1 MFKRKIYAKMLEWKR
16 RSKGSTALLIEG
28 ARRIGKSTIALEFAK
43 NEYES
48 YILIDFS
55 RAGKDLKDLFDDLSS
70 TDYLF
75 MQLQL
80 LFNTKLFER
89 NSLIIFDEVQ
99 FCPKAR
105 QAIKL
110 LVEDGKY
117 DYIETGSLISIRKN
131 VENILIPSEEEKLSM
146 YPMDFEEFLW
156 ATGDTASN
164 DILRE
169 CFLNGT
175 SLGEAASRKMLL
187 KFRLYMLVGGMPQA
201 ALKYI
206 ESNNLEEVD
215 MVKRNIITL
224 YLDDFY
230 KLDGR
235 GFTSDLYKNI
245 PSELSRH
252 TSSYKISSVLKN
264 ERPSTV
270 QDEIRELI
278 ESKTVLASYNS
289 TDPSASLALTKD
301 INKFKLYLSD
311 TGLFVTLM
319 FMDKPFTKN
328 EIYKKLLSNKSEV
341 NLGML
346 YENAVATS
354 LRSLGYDLYFNTSYD
369 EDYKKSYELD
379 FLISSGN
386 KIYPIEVK
394 SSGYKAHKSLD
405 VFIDKYRSRIGKS
418 FVIYTKD
425 YFKDGDIVYLPM
437 FYTQFLDE
445 I

>member
-28 ARRIGKSTIALEFAK
+28 ARRIGKSTIVEEFAK

-80 LFNTKLFER
+80 LFNTKIFER
-89 NSLIIFDEVQ
+89 KSLIIFDEVQ

-175 SLGEAASRKMLL
+175 SIGEAASRKMLL

-201 ALKYI
+201 VAKYI

-425 YFKDGDIVYLPM
+425 YLKEGDIEYLPM
-437 FYTQFLDE
+437 YYTQFLDE

>member
-28 ARRIGKSTIALEFAK
+28 ARRIGKSTIVEAFAK

-55 RAGKDLKDLFDDLSS
+55 RAGKDLKDLFEDLSS

-80 LFNTKLFER
+80 LFNTKLIER
-89 NSLIIFDEVQ
+89 KSLIIFDEVQ

-169 CFLNGT
+169 CFLSGT

-201 ALKYI
+201 VAKYI
-206 ESNNLEEVD
+206 ESNNLEDVD

-230 KLDGR
+230 KLDMR
-235 GFTSDLYKNI
+235 GFTSDLYRNI

-270 QDEIRELI
+270 QDEIRELV

-289 TDPSASLALTKD
+289 TDPGASLALTKD

-354 LRSLGYDLYFNTSYD
+354 LRSLGYDLYFNTCYD

-405 VFIDKYRSRIGKS
+405 VFIDKYRSKIGKS

-425 YFKDGDIVYLPM
+425 YLKEGDIVYLPVY
-437 FYTQFLDE
+437 YTQFLDE

>member
-1 MFKRKIYAKMLEWKR
+1 MFKRKIYAKMLEWKK

-55 RAGKDLKDLFDDLSS
+55 RAGKDLKSLFDDLSS

-80 LFNTKLFER
+80 LFNTKLVER
-89 NSLIIFDEVQ
+89 KSLIIFDEVQ

-175 SLGEAASRKMLL
+175 SIGEAASRKMLL

-201 ALKYI
+201 VAKYI

-230 KLDGR
+230 KLDMR

-319 FMDKPFTKN
+319 FVDKPFTKN

>member
-1 MFKRKIYAKMLEWKR
+1 MFKRKIYAKMLEWKI

-28 ARRIGKSTIALEFAK
+28 ARRIGKSTIVEEFAK

-55 RAGKDLKDLFDDLSS
+55 RAGKDLKSLFDDLSS

-201 ALKYI
+201 VLKYI

-354 LRSLGYDLYFNTSYD
+354 LKSLGYELYFNTCYD
-369 EDYKKSYELD
+369 EDIKKTYELD

-425 YFKDGDIVYLPM
+425 YLKEGDIEYLPVY
-437 FYTQFLDE
+437 YTQFLDE

>member
-28 ARRIGKSTIALEFAK
+28 ARRIGKSTIVEAFAK

-55 RAGKDLKDLFDDLSS
+55 RAGKDLKDLFEDLSS

-80 LFNTKLFER
+80 LFNTKLIER
-89 NSLIIFDEVQ
+89 KSLIIFDEVQ

-156 ATGDTASN
+156 STGDTASN

-175 SLGEAASRKMLL
+175 SIGEAASRKMLL
-187 KFRLYMLVGGMPQA
+187 KFRLYMLIGGMPQA
-201 ALKYI
+201 VAKYI

-230 KLDGR
+230 KLDMR
-235 GFTSDLYKNI
+235 GFTSDLYRNI

-289 TDPSASLALTKD
+289 TDPGASLALTKD

-354 LRSLGYDLYFNTSYD
+354 LRSLGYDLYFNTCYD

-425 YFKDGDIVYLPM
+425 YLKEGDIVYLPVY
-437 FYTQFLDE
+437 YTQFLDE

>member
-28 ARRIGKSTIALEFAK
+28 ARRIGKSTIVEEFAK

-55 RAGKDLKDLFDDLSS
+55 RAGKDLKILFDDLSS

-80 LFNTKLFER
+80 LLNTKLIER
-89 NSLIIFDEVQ
+89 KSLIIFDEVQ

-175 SLGEAASRKMLL
+175 SIGEAASRKMFL

-201 ALKYI
+201 VAKYI

-230 KLDGR
+230 KLDMR
-235 GFTSDLYKNI
+235 GFTSDLYRNI

-289 TDPSASLALTKD
+289 TDPGASLALTKD

-354 LRSLGYDLYFNTSYD
+354 LKSLGYELYFNTSYD
-369 EDYKKSYELD
+369 EDIKKTYELD

>member
-28 ARRIGKSTIALEFAK
+28 ARRIGKSTIVEAFAK

-55 RAGKDLKDLFDDLSS
+55 RAGKDLKSLFEDLSS

-80 LFNTKLFER
+80 LFNTKLVER
-89 NSLIIFDEVQ
+89 KSLIIFDEVQ

-175 SLGEAASRKMLL
+175 SLSEAVSRKMLL

-201 ALKYI
+201 VLKYT

-230 KLDGR
+230 KLDMR
-235 GFTSDLYKNI
+235 GFTSDLYRNI

-425 YFKDGDIVYLPM
+425 YLKEGDIEYLPVY
-437 FYTQFLDE
+437 FTQFLDE

>member
-28 ARRIGKSTIALEFAK
+28 ARRIGKSTIVEAFAK

-55 RAGKDLKDLFDDLSS
+55 RAGKDLKVLFEDLSS

-80 LFNTKLFER
+80 LFNTKLIER
-89 NSLIIFDEVQ
+89 KSLIIFDEVQ

-156 ATGDTASN
+156 STGDTASN

-175 SLGEAASRKMLL
+175 SIGEAASRKMLL
-187 KFRLYMLVGGMPQA
+187 KFRLYMLIGGMPQA
-201 ALKYI
+201 VAKYI

-230 KLDGR
+230 KLDMR
-235 GFTSDLYKNI
+235 GFTSDLYRNI

-270 QDEIRELI
+270 QDEIRELV

-289 TDPSASLALTKD
+289 TDPGASLALTKD

-354 LRSLGYDLYFNTSYD
+354 LRSLGYDLYFNTCYD

-425 YFKDGDIVYLPM
+425 YLKEGDIVYLPVY
-437 FYTQFLDE
+437 FTQFLDE

>member
-1 MFKRKIYAKMLEWKR
+1 MFKRKIYAKMLEWKS

-55 RAGKDLKDLFDDLSS
+55 RAGKDLKSLFDDLSS

-89 NSLIIFDEVQ
+89 KSLIIFDEVQ

-201 ALKYI
+201 VLKYI

-354 LRSLGYDLYFNTSYD
+354 LRSLGYDLYFNTCYD
-369 EDYKKSYELD
+369 EDLKKTYELD

-425 YFKDGDIVYLPM
+425 YLKEGDIEYLPVY
-437 FYTQFLDE
+437 FTQFLDE

>member
-28 ARRIGKSTIALEFAK
+28 ARRIGKSTIVEEFAK

-80 LFNTKLFER
+80 LFNTKLIER
-89 NSLIIFDEVQ
+89 KSLIIFDEVQ
-99 FCPKAR
+99 FYPKAR

-131 VENILIPSEEEKLSM
+131 VENILIPSEEEKISM

-201 ALKYI
+201 VAKYI

-230 KLDGR
+230 KLDMR
-235 GFTSDLYKNI
+235 GFTSDLYRNI

-252 TSSYKISSVLKN
+252 TSSYKISSVLKY

-270 QDEIRELI
+270 QDEIRELV
-278 ESKTVLASYNS
+278 ESKTVLASYNCN
-289 TDPSASLALTKD
+289 DPSASLALTKD

-354 LRSLGYDLYFNTSYD
+354 LRALGYDLYFNTCYD
-369 EDYKKSYELD
+369 EDMKKTYELD

-425 YFKDGDIVYLPM
+425 YLKERDIVYLPVY
-437 FYTQFLDE
+437 FTQFLDE

>member
-28 ARRIGKSTIALEFAK
+28 ARRIGKSTIVEEFAK

-55 RAGKDLKDLFDDLSS
+55 RAGKDLKDLFEDLSS

-80 LFNTKLFER
+80 LFNTKLIER
-89 NSLIIFDEVQ
+89 KSLIIFDEVQ

-201 ALKYI
+201 VAKYI

-230 KLDGR
+230 KLDMR

-346 YENAVATS
+346 YENAVATA
-354 LRSLGYDLYFNTSYD
+354 LRSLGYDLYFNTCYD
-369 EDYKKSYELD
+369 EDIKKTYELD

-425 YFKDGDIVYLPM
+425 YLKEGDIVYLPVY
-437 FYTQFLDE
+437 YTQFLDE

>member
-28 ARRIGKSTIALEFAK
+28 ARRIGKSTISLEFAK

-55 RAGKDLKDLFDDLSS
+55 RAGKDLKSLFDDLSS

-80 LFNTKLFER
+80 LFNTKLVER
-89 NSLIIFDEVQ
+89 KSLIIFDEVQ

-175 SLGEAASRKMLL
+175 SLGEAANRKMLL

-201 ALKYI
+201 VAKYI

-425 YFKDGDIVYLPM
+425 YLKEGDIEYLPM
-437 FYTQFLDE
+437 YYTQFLDE

>member
-55 RAGKDLKDLFDDLSS
+55 RAGKDLKSLFDDLSS

-89 NSLIIFDEVQ
+89 KSLIIFDEVQ

-215 MVKRNIITL
+215 MVKRNIIIL

-328 EIYKKLLSNKSEV
+328 EIYKKLLFNKSEV

-425 YFKDGDIVYLPM
+425 YLKEGDIVYLPM

>member
-55 RAGKDLKDLFDDLSS
+55 RAGKDLKSLFDDLSS

-80 LFNTKLFER
+80 LFNTKLVER
-89 NSLIIFDEVQ
+89 KSLIIFDEVQ

-175 SLGEAASRKMLL
+175 SLGEAANRKMLL

-201 ALKYI
+201 VAKYI

-425 YFKDGDIVYLPM
+425 YLKEGDIEYLPVY
-437 FYTQFLDE
+437 YTQFLDE

>member
-55 RAGKDLKDLFDDLSS
+55 RAGKDLKSLFEDLSS

-80 LFNTKLFER
+80 LFNTKLVER
-89 NSLIIFDEVQ
+89 KSLIIFDEVQ

>member
-16 RSKGSTALLIEG
+16 RSKGSTTLLIEG
-28 ARRIGKSTIALEFAK
+28 ARRIGKSTIVEEFAK

-55 RAGKDLKDLFDDLSS
+55 RAGKDLKSLFDDLSS

-80 LFNTKLFER
+80 LFNTKLVER
-89 NSLIIFDEVQ
+89 KSLIIFDEVQ

-175 SLGEAASRKMLL
+175 SLGEAANRKMLL

-201 ALKYI
+201 VLKYI

-215 MVKRNIITL
+215 MVKRHIITL

-425 YFKDGDIVYLPM
+425 YLKEGDIEYLPM
-437 FYTQFLDE
+437 YYTQFLDE

>member
-55 RAGKDLKDLFDDLSS
+55 RAGKDLKSLFDDLSS

-89 NSLIIFDEVQ
+89 KSLIIFDEVQ

-175 SLGEAASRKMLL
+175 SIGEAASRKMLL

-201 ALKYI
+201 VAKYI

-437 FYTQFLDE
+437 YYTQFLDE

>member
-16 RSKGSTALLIEG
+16 RSKGRTALLIEG
-28 ARRIGKSTIALEFAK
+28 ARRIGKSTIVEEFAK

-80 LFNTKLFER
+80 LFNTKLIER
-89 NSLIIFDEVQ
+89 KSLIIFDEVQ

-117 DYIETGSLISIRKN
+117 DYIETGSLVSIRKN

-156 ATGDTASN
+156 ATGDAASN

-201 ALKYI
+201 VAKYI
-206 ESNNLEEVD
+206 ESNNLEDVD

-230 KLDGR
+230 KLDMR
-235 GFTSDLYKNI
+235 GFTSDLYRNI
-245 PSELSRH
+245 TSELSRH

-289 TDPSASLALTKD
+289 TDPGASLALTKD

-346 YENAVATS
+346 YENAVATA
-354 LRSLGYDLYFNTSYD
+354 LRALGYDLYFNTCYD
-369 EDYKKSYELD
+369 EDIKKTYELD

-425 YFKDGDIVYLPM
+425 YLKEGDIVYLPVY
-437 FYTQFLDE
+437 FTQFLDE

>member
-55 RAGKDLKDLFDDLSS
+55 RAGKDLKSLFEDLSS

-80 LFNTKLFER
+80 LFNTKLVER
-89 NSLIIFDEVQ
+89 KSLIIFDEVQ

-175 SLGEAASRKMLL
+175 SLGEASSRKMLL

-201 ALKYI
+201 VLKYI

-245 PSELSRH
+245 PSELSIH

-425 YFKDGDIVYLPM
+425 YLKEGDIEYLPM
-437 FYTQFLDE
+437 YYTQFLDE

>member
-28 ARRIGKSTIALEFAK
+28 ARRIGKSTIVEEFAK

-55 RAGKDLKDLFDDLSS
+55 RAGKDLKSLFDDLSS

>member
-28 ARRIGKSTIALEFAK
+28 ARRIGKSTIVEEFAK

-80 LFNTKLFER
+80 LFNTKLVER
-89 NSLIIFDEVQ
+89 KSLIIFDEVQ

-175 SLGEAASRKMLL
+175 SLGEAANRKMLL

-201 ALKYI
+201 VAKYI

-425 YFKDGDIVYLPM
+425 YLKEGDIEYLPVY
-437 FYTQFLDE
+437 YTQFLDE

>member
-28 ARRIGKSTIALEFAK
+28 ARRIGKSTIVEEFAK

-55 RAGKDLKDLFDDLSS
+55 RAGKDLKDLFEDLSS

-80 LFNTKLFER
+80 LFNTKLIER
-89 NSLIIFDEVQ
+89 KSLIIFDEVQ

-201 ALKYI
+201 VAKYI

-230 KLDGR
+230 KLDMR
-235 GFTSDLYKNI
+235 GFTSDLYRNI

-289 TDPSASLALTKD
+289 TDPGASLALTKD

-354 LRSLGYDLYFNTSYD
+354 LRSLGYDLYFNTCYD

-425 YFKDGDIVYLPM
+425 YLKEGDIVYLPVY
-437 FYTQFLDE
+437 FTQFLDE

>member
-28 ARRIGKSTIALEFAK
+28 ARRIGKSTIVEEFAK
-43 NEYES
+43 SEYES

-80 LFNTKLFER
+80 LFNTKLIDR
-89 NSLIIFDEVQ
+89 KSLIIFDEVQ

-156 ATGDTASN
+156 STGDTASN

-175 SLGEAASRKMLL
+175 SIGEAVSRKMLL
-187 KFRLYMLVGGMPQA
+187 KFRLYMLIGGMPQA
-201 ALKYI
+201 VAKYI

-230 KLDGR
+230 KLDMR
-235 GFTSDLYKNI
+235 GFTSDLYRNI

-289 TDPSASLALTKD
+289 TDPGASLALTKD

-354 LRSLGYDLYFNTSYD
+354 LRSLGYDLYFNTCYD

-425 YFKDGDIVYLPM
+425 YLKEGDIVYLPVY
-437 FYTQFLDE
+437 FTQFLDE

>member
-1 MFKRKIYAKMLEWKR
+1 
-16 RSKGSTALLIEG
+16 
-28 ARRIGKSTIALEFAK
+28 
-43 NEYES
+43 
-48 YILIDFS
+48 
-55 RAGKDLKDLFDDLSS
+55 
-70 TDYLF
+70 
-75 MQLQL
+75 
-80 LFNTKLFER
+80 
-89 NSLIIFDEVQ
+89 
-99 FCPKAR
+99 
-105 QAIKL
+105 
-110 LVEDGKY
+110 
-117 DYIETGSLISIRKN
+117 
-131 VENILIPSEEEKLSM
+131 
-146 YPMDFEEFLW
+146 MDFEEFLW

-425 YFKDGDIVYLPM
+425 YLKDGDIVYLPM
-437 FYTQFLDE
+437 YYTQFLDE

>member
-28 ARRIGKSTIALEFAK
+28 ARRIGKSTIVEEFAK

-80 LFNTKLFER
+80 LFNTKLIDR
-89 NSLIIFDEVQ
+89 KSLIIFDEVQ

-156 ATGDTASN
+156 STGDTASN

-175 SLGEAASRKMLL
+175 SIGEAASRKMLL
-187 KFRLYMLVGGMPQA
+187 KFRLYMLIGGMPQA
-201 ALKYI
+201 VAKYI

-230 KLDGR
+230 KLDMR
-235 GFTSDLYKNI
+235 GFTSDLYRNI

-289 TDPSASLALTKD
+289 TDPGASLALTKD

-354 LRSLGYDLYFNTSYD
+354 LRALGYDLYFNTCYD

-425 YFKDGDIVYLPM
+425 YLKEGDIVYLPVY
-437 FYTQFLDE
+437 FTQFLDE

>member
-1 MFKRKIYAKMLEWKR
+1 MFKRKIYAKILEWKR

-28 ARRIGKSTIALEFAK
+28 ARRIGKSTIVEEFAK

-80 LFNTKLFER
+80 LFNTKLIER
-89 NSLIIFDEVQ
+89 KSLIIFDEVQ

-156 ATGDTASN
+156 STGDTASN

-201 ALKYI
+201 VAKYI

-230 KLDGR
+230 KLDMR
-235 GFTSDLYKNI
+235 GFTSDLYRNI

-289 TDPSASLALTKD
+289 TDPGASLALTKD

-346 YENAVATS
+346 YENAVATA
-354 LRSLGYDLYFNTSYD
+354 LRALGYDLYFNTCYD
-369 EDYKKSYELD
+369 EDIKKTYELD

-425 YFKDGDIVYLPM
+425 YFKEGDIVYLPVY
-437 FYTQFLDE
+437 YTQFLDE

>member
-28 ARRIGKSTIALEFAK
+28 ARRIGKSTIVEEFAK

-55 RAGKDLKDLFDDLSS
+55 RAGKDLKSLFDDLSS

-105 QAIKL
+105 QAIKF

-175 SLGEAASRKMLL
+175 SLGETASRKMLL

-201 ALKYI
+201 VLKYI

-230 KLDGR
+230 KLDMR

-270 QDEIRELI
+270 QDEIRELV

-369 EDYKKSYELD
+369 EDMKKTYELD

-425 YFKDGDIVYLPM
+425 YLKEEDIEYLPLY
-437 FYTQFLDE
+437 YTQFLDE

>member
-55 RAGKDLKDLFDDLSS
+55 RAGKDLKSLFDDLSS

-80 LFNTKLFER
+80 LFNTKLVER
-89 NSLIIFDEVQ
+89 KSLIIFDEVQ

-175 SLGEAASRKMLL
+175 SLGEAANRKMLL

-201 ALKYI
+201 VAKYI

-369 EDYKKSYELD
+369 EEYKKSYELD

-425 YFKDGDIVYLPM
+425 YLKEGDIEYLPVY
-437 FYTQFLDE
+437 YTQFLDE

>member
-55 RAGKDLKDLFDDLSS
+55 RAGKDLKSLFDDLSS

-80 LFNTKLFER
+80 LFNTKLVER
-89 NSLIIFDEVQ
+89 KSLIIFDEVQ

-164 DILRE
+164 GILRE

-201 ALKYI
+201 VAKYI

>member
-28 ARRIGKSTIALEFAK
+28 ARRIGKSTIVEEFAK

-80 LFNTKLFER
+80 LFNTKLIDR
-89 NSLIIFDEVQ
+89 KSLIIFDEVQ

-156 ATGDTASN
+156 STGDTASN

-175 SLGEAASRKMLL
+175 SIGEAASRKMLL
-187 KFRLYMLVGGMPQA
+187 KFRLYMLIGGMPQA
-201 ALKYI
+201 VAKYI

-230 KLDGR
+230 KLDMR
-235 GFTSDLYKNI
+235 GFTSDLYRNI

-289 TDPSASLALTKD
+289 TDPGASLALTKD

-346 YENAVATS
+346 YENAVATA
-354 LRSLGYDLYFNTSYD
+354 LRSLGYDLYFNTCYD

-425 YFKDGDIVYLPM
+425 YLKEGDIVYLPVY
-437 FYTQFLDE
+437 FTQFLDE

>member
-28 ARRIGKSTIALEFAK
+28 ARRIGKSTIVEAFAK

-89 NSLIIFDEVQ
+89 KSLIIFDEVQ

-110 LVEDGKY
+110 LIEDGKY

-175 SLGEAASRKMLL
+175 SLGEAANRKMLL

-201 ALKYI
+201 VAKYI

-230 KLDGR
+230 KLDMR

-245 PSELSRH
+245 TSELSRH

-425 YFKDGDIVYLPM
+425 YLKEGDIEYLPVY
-437 FYTQFLDE
+437 FTQFLDE

>member
-1 MFKRKIYAKMLEWKR
+1 MFKRKIYAKMLEWKK

-28 ARRIGKSTIALEFAK
+28 ARRIGKSTIVEEFAK

-55 RAGKDLKDLFDDLSS
+55 RAGKDLKILFDDLSS

-175 SLGEAASRKMLL
+175 SLGEASSRKMLL

-230 KLDGR
+230 KLDSR

-386 KIYPIEVK
+386 KIFPIEVK

>member
-28 ARRIGKSTIALEFAK
+28 ARRIGKSTIVEEFAK
-43 NEYES
+43 NEYDS
-48 YILIDFS
+48 YIFIDFS
-55 RAGKDLKDLFDDLSS
+55 RAGKDLKILFDDLSS

-80 LFNTKLFER
+80 LFNTKLIER
-89 NSLIIFDEVQ
+89 KSLIIFDEVQ

-175 SLGEAASRKMLL
+175 SLGEAVSRKMLL

-201 ALKYI
+201 VLKYTQ
-206 ESNNLEEVD
+206 SNNLEEVD

-230 KLDGR
+230 KLDMR
-235 GFTSDLYKNI
+235 GFTSDLYRNI

-354 LRSLGYDLYFNTSYD
+354 LKSLGYELYFNTCYD
-369 EDYKKSYELD
+369 EDIKKTYELD

-437 FYTQFLDE
+437 YYTQFLDE

>member
-28 ARRIGKSTIALEFAK
+28 ARRIGKSTIVEEFAK

-80 LFNTKLFER
+80 LFNTKLIDR
-89 NSLIIFDEVQ
+89 KSLIIFDEVQ

-201 ALKYI
+201 VAKYI

-230 KLDGR
+230 KLDMR
-235 GFTSDLYKNI
+235 GFTSDLYRNI

-289 TDPSASLALTKD
+289 TDPGASLALTKD

-354 LRSLGYDLYFNTSYD
+354 LRSLGYDLYFNTCYD

-425 YFKDGDIVYLPM
+425 YLKEGDIVYLPVY
-437 FYTQFLDE
+437 FTQFLDE

>member
-16 RSKGSTALLIEG
+16 RSKGRTALLIEG
-28 ARRIGKSTIALEFAK
+28 ARRIGKSTIVEEFAK

-80 LFNTKLFER
+80 LFNTKLIER
-89 NSLIIFDEVQ
+89 KSLIIFDEVQ

-201 ALKYI
+201 VAKYI

-230 KLDGR
+230 KLDMR
-235 GFTSDLYKNI
+235 GFTSDLYRNI

-289 TDPSASLALTKD
+289 TDPGASLALTKD

-346 YENAVATS
+346 YENAVATA
-354 LRSLGYDLYFNTSYD
+354 LRALGYDLYFNTCYD
-369 EDYKKSYELD
+369 EDIKKTYELD

-405 VFIDKYRSRIGKS
+405 VFIEKYRSRIGKS
-418 FVIYTKD
+418 FVIYTKE
-425 YFKDGDIVYLPM
+425 YIKEGDIEYLPVY
-437 FYTQFLDE
+437 FTQFLDE

>member
-28 ARRIGKSTIALEFAK
+28 ARRVGKSTIVKEFAK
-43 NEYES
+43 SEYES

-55 RAGKDLKDLFDDLSS
+55 RVGNNIKSLFENLVS
-70 TDYLF
+70 TEYLF
-75 MQLQL
+75 VQLQL
-80 LFNTKLFER
+80 FFDTKLIER
-89 NSLIIFDEVQ
+89 KSLIIFDEVQ
-99 FCPKAR
+99 FCPEAR

-131 VENILIPSEEEKLSM
+131 VENILIPSEEEKISM

-169 CFLNGT
+169 CFLKGI
-175 SLGEAASRKMLL
+175 SLGEAASRKMFL

-201 ALKYI
+201 VVKYV

-215 MVKRNIITL
+215 IVKRNIINL

-230 KLDGR
+230 KLDSR

-245 PSELSRH
+245 PSELSKH
-252 TSSYKISSVLKN
+252 TSSYKVSKVLKN

-270 QDEIRELI
+270 QDEIRELV

-301 INKFKLYLSD
+301 INKFKLYISD

-319 FMDKPFTKN
+319 FMDKSFTKN
-328 EIYKKLLSNKSEV
+328 EIYKKLLSNKSGV

-346 YENAVATS
+346 YENVVATS
-354 LRSLGYDLYFNTSYD
+354 LRSLGYDLYFNTCYV
-369 EDYKKSYELD
+369 EDIKKTYELD

-405 VFIDKYRSRIGKS
+405 VFIDKYKSRIGKS

-425 YFKDGDIVYLPM
+425 YMKEGDIEYLPVY
-437 FYTQFLDE
+437 YTQFLDE

>member
-28 ARRIGKSTIALEFAK
+28 ARRIGKSTIVEAFAK

-55 RAGKDLKDLFDDLSS
+55 RAGKDLKDLFEDLSS

-80 LFNTKLFER
+80 LFNTKLIER
-89 NSLIIFDEVQ
+89 KSLIIFDEVQ

-169 CFLNGT
+169 CFLSGT

-201 ALKYI
+201 VAKYI

-230 KLDGR
+230 KLDMR
-235 GFTSDLYKNI
+235 GFTSDLYRNI

-289 TDPSASLALTKD
+289 TDPGASLALTKD

-354 LRSLGYDLYFNTSYD
+354 LRSLGYDLYFNTCYD

-425 YFKDGDIVYLPM
+425 YLKEGDIVYLPVY
-437 FYTQFLDE
+437 FTQFLDE

>member
-16 RSKGSTALLIEG
+16 RSKGRTALLIEG
-28 ARRIGKSTIALEFAK
+28 ARRIGKSTIVEEFAK
-43 NEYES
+43 SEYES

-80 LFNTKLFER
+80 LFNTKLIDR
-89 NSLIIFDEVQ
+89 KSLIIFDEVQ

-156 ATGDTASN
+156 STGDTASN

-175 SLGEAASRKMLL
+175 SIGEAVSRKMLL
-187 KFRLYMLVGGMPQA
+187 KFRLYMLIGGMPQA
-201 ALKYI
+201 VAKYI

-230 KLDGR
+230 KLDMR
-235 GFTSDLYKNI
+235 GFTSDLYRNI

-289 TDPSASLALTKD
+289 TDPGASLALTKD

-354 LRSLGYDLYFNTSYD
+354 LRSLGYDLYFNTCYD

-425 YFKDGDIVYLPM
+425 YLKEGDIVYLPVY
-437 FYTQFLDE
+437 YTQFLDE